1 MTYQLQLKNENLWHV
16 VHFSLEGE
24 QYAEATLEAY
34 RVKYPGSVY
43 RLVENTSVSEL
54 EAQCDDYGVGK

>member
-24 QYAEATLEAY
+24 QYAEAILEAY
-34 RVKYPGSVY
+34 RVKYPGSIY
-43 RLVENTSVSEL
+43 RLVENTVSDL

>member
-1 MTYQLQLKNENLWHV
+1 MTYQLQLKNENRWHV

-34 RVKYPGSVY
+34 RVKYPGSIY
-43 RLVENTSVSEL
+43 RLVENTVSDL

>member
-1 MTYQLQLKNENLWHV
+1 MTYQLQLKYGTGWHV
-16 VHFSLEGE
+16 VHFALNGE

-43 RLVENTSVSEL
+43 RLVENNVSEL
-54 EAQCDDYGVGK
+54 EAQCADYGVGK